1 MLVNY
6 SVHLACFFFVFIY
19 VANEIIFFFFLD
31 NSKQMA
37 KKNKTFKY
45 DCHDLKIAYL
55 YTLMYLYGRTS
66 KQKYENISSATL

>member
-1 MLVNY
+1 
-6 SVHLACFFFVFIY
+6 
-19 VANEIIFFFFLD
+19 
-31 NSKQMA
+31 MA

-66 KQKYENISSATL
+66 KQKYENISSATLWE